1 MTRSELIAIWP
12 PTATAARKAGHEP
25 MSPLKAIRAKCF
37 ECSYYQVSEI
47 RRCEAIGCPLWP
59 FHAGRH
65 PWWLEAEKTCQ
76 TLADSDQET
85 ALQNGGMPS

>member
-37 ECSYYQVSEI
+37 DCSYYQVGEI
-47 RRCEAIGCPLWP
+47 RQCEAISCPLWP
-59 FHAGRH
+59 FRAGKH
-65 PWWLEAEKTCQ
+65 PWWGEAEKTYQ

-85 ALQNGGMPS
+85 ALQDGGTAS